1 MDTIVKGRIGYN
13 LVEKQLLKNEW
24 DIYTPVLENTKID
37 CIIVKNNYLYKIQ
50 IKTIGFNARDNY
62 KYIPVRKISHNQGQ
76 YKIHTYENDVD
87 YFIGV
92 DIDTE
97 DVYIVPIS
105 FIAKYKSSISI
116 NKLTEFKNNF
126 TQLERQIGND
136 LNECDDIGETLTGNT
151 EGMNNQPVESR

>member
-1 MDTIVKGRIGYN
+1 MDTIIKGRIGYN

-24 DIYTPVLENTKID
+24 DIYTPVLENTRID
-37 CIIVKNNYLYKIQ
+37 CIIIKNNYLYKIQ
-50 IKTIGFNARDNY
+50 IKTIGFNDKDNY
-62 KYIPVRKISHNQGQ
+62 KYIPVRKISHNRGQ
-76 YKIHTYENDVD
+76 YKIYTYENDVD

-105 FIAKYKSSISI
+105 FIAKYKNTISI

-136 LNECDDIGETLTGNT
+136 LNECDGIGETLTGNT
-151 EGMNNQPVESR
+151 EGMN

>member
-1 MDTIVKGRIGYN
+1 
-13 LVEKQLLKNEW
+13 
-24 DIYTPVLENTKID
+24 
-37 CIIVKNNYLYKIQ
+37 
-50 IKTIGFNARDNY
+50 
-62 KYIPVRKISHNQGQ
+62 
-76 YKIHTYENDVD
+76 
-87 YFIGV
+87 V

-97 DVYIVPIS
+97 DVYVVPIS

-151 EGMNNQPVESR
+151 EGMI